1 MTQMC
6 CDTTAREA
14 AHRGFK
20 VLMAAD
26 AMAAM
31 PVKGPEGDTIS
42 ATEVHRTHLGSLNG
56 FLATVTTSA
65 ALTAA
70 PASR

>member
-1 MTQMC
+1 MC

-20 VLMAAD
+20 VLMAAN

-31 PVKGPEGDTIS
+31 PVKGPDGGTIS
-42 ATEVHRTHLGSLNG
+42 AADVHRTHLGSLNG
-56 FLATVTTSA
+56 FLATVTTST
-65 ALTAA
+65 ALTGAGPGA
-70 PASR
+70 

>member
-14 AHRGFK
+14 AHRGFT

-31 PVKGPEGDTIS
+31 SVKGPDGTLIPADQ
-42 ATEVHRTHLGSLNG
+42 VHRTHLGSLNG

-65 ALTAA
+65 AVTGA
-70 PASR
+70 